1 MTKARGC
8 AAAALGIWIVML
20 AGALTP
26 AQAYCPTECK
36 RTDPK
41 LGYCIEY
48 GPVGA
53 GCTGPSGHSG
63 PGRSYGAIAYSP
75 SSHNVGY
82 SQEYGNQTQAET
94 RAKKECGQSD
104 CETTVWY
111 YNSCGALA
119 TGDDGAWGAD
129 HGDDEARAG
138 KAALAQCTSVNG
150 QNCKVIASYC
160 SR

>member
-1 MTKARGC
+1 MTKARVG

-20 AGALTP
+20 AGTLTP

-36 RTDPK
+36 RTDSK
-41 LGYCIEY
+41 TGYCIEY

-53 GCTGPSGHSG
+53 GCTGPSGRSG
-63 PGRSYGAIAYSP
+63 PSRSYGAIAYSQ
-75 SSHNVGY
+75 SSHDVGY
-82 SQEYGNQTQAET
+82 SENYGNQAQAEA

-119 TGDDGAWGAD
+119 TDEDGAWGAD

-138 KAALAQCTSVNG
+138 KAALAQCASVDG
-150 QNCKVIASYC
+150 KNCKVIAAYC